1 MSKLVYL
8 QEVVTL
14 SLDRQR
20 CMGCTMC
27 VIVCPQAVFSMV
39 DGRAKIASRDHCM
52 ECGACAKNCPVEAIS
67 VKAGVGCAEAVLNRM
82 LGRKSGSCCCLL
94 EDEEGSLPGPEVGGR
109 GGCC

>member
-8 QEVVTL
+8 QDVVTL

-20 CMGCTMC
+20 CMGCTLC
-27 VIVCPQAVFSMV
+27 VTVCPQAVFGMV

-67 VKAGVGCAEAVLNRM
+67 VKAGVGCAEAVLNSM
-82 LGRKSGSCCCLL
+82 LGRESGSCCCLL
-94 EDEEGSLPGPEVGGR
+94 EDEDGSPSGPEVGGR